1 MTSVDGAACV
11 GRPESSAALRRR
23 ATEVAGLMKLLSH
36 PNRLLIACELTEG
49 ERSVAELERAT
60 GAAQPNLSRDLARMR
75 ADGLVI
81 ARRQSKS
88 VFYRLADDRL
98 ERLIEALCAAFAPA
112 APATGRRKK

>member
-1 MTSVDGAACV
+1 MTSVEGPTRV

-23 ATEVAGLMKLLSH
+23 ANEVAGLMKLLSH

-49 ERSVAELERAT
+49 EKSVAELERAT

-75 ADGLVI
+75 ADGLVA

-88 VFYRLADDRL
+88 VYYRLADDRL
-98 ERLIEALCAAFAPA
+98 ERLIDALCVAFAPA
-112 APATGRRKK
+112 VAAAARRKK